1 MVTLHNHN
9 AFSCPFSRESPVDC
23 SVTKRSRHMSN
34 DGAAMPYQATY
45 VEPRVSPQTTSP
57 PSSTTEEKRVIVPA
71 GERAHWHELAVT
83 GASPSQDTFPTA
95 GTRLACAMSITESEM
110 GTACV
115 CASRSPSSKHQH
127 NRVQRFCSATARYK
141 SRYQLLCEVW
151 SRVWTCDKLLWTFS
165 LLSSLLYFSASQCKK
180 D

>member
-1 MVTLHNHN
+1 MMVTSHNHN

-34 DGAAMPYQATY
+34 DGAPMPYQATY

-71 GERAHWHELAVT
+71 GEPAPHTDTSCQSPSATRA
-83 GASPSQDTFPTA
+83 GPSPSQDGFSTA
-95 GTRLACAMSITESEM
+95 GTRSSCAISITESEM

-115 CASRSPSSKHQH
+115 CASHSSSSKCQYRQH
-127 NRVQRFCSATARYK
+127 HRVQFCGAAAK
-141 SRYQLLCEVW
+141 HNSRYQLFCEV
-151 SRVWTCDKLLWTFS
+151 
-165 LLSSLLYFSASQCKK
+165 
-180 D
+180 